1 MSKLWPAPSGWYV
14 ILSRSVFQ
22 RRYIIMSPQKSCLFV
37 VNTFIMRIKASYKH
51 VIEHWWKKASF
62 VSDQDDKSST
72 WSQLSLPVLLFWPN
86 CWLGHPENL
95 SVMLSKI
102 IFSGS
107 KYSKN
112 ILFNFEK
119 GSTGPYKLRA
129 NVDTFSSY
137 VAYWWIC
144 RSRPIVAN
152 WCRKQK
158 LWHNTPTRPQR
169 APKSLENRS
178 NALKCPPTP
187 PKKTI
192 HRDVGLPYAHAHAIF
207 SSLCNVRLQVLQ
219 AMPNCFANYRT
230 QHTWNASW
238 LFHSTSVCSDPTGAQ
253 GS

>member
-119 GSTGPYKLRA
+119 GSTA
-129 NVDTFSSY
+129 CDCV
-137 VAYWWIC
+137 IC
-144 RSRPIVAN
+144 R
-152 WCRKQK
+152 
-158 LWHNTPTRPQR
+158 HY
-169 APKSLENRS
+169 SLTS
-178 NALKCPPTP
+178 LLSLCPPCFISIQWEDA
-187 PKKTI
+187 KQQSEQ
-192 HRDVGLPYAHAHAIF
+192 RWLPSGHKI
-207 SSLCNVRLQVLQ
+207 N
-219 AMPNCFANYRT
+219 
-230 QHTWNASW
+230 
-238 LFHSTSVCSDPTGAQ
+238 FHSHIIC
-253 GS
+253 